1 MLDALL
7 DVFGDRFFGLL
18 HHHLYLTTNARRE
31 AEEAKTPTSK
41 DRRRDGE
48 MIHYTNIEGQT

>member
-1 MLDALL
+1 LVIDFL
-7 DVFGDRFFGLL
+7 GCSIII
-18 HHHLYLTTNARRE
+18 YLTTNARRE